1 LSEAD
6 REQVVRNALKS
17 ERLDRMPTVVDAN
30 HVAVALL
37 AHFYESPGAADLCYE
52 AQIGRQ
58 TCRPLA
64 AQAAKPRPILKVLE
78 R

>member
-1 LSEAD
+1 VLAI
-6 REQVVRNALKS
+6 
-17 ERLDRMPTVVDAN
+17 
-30 HVAVALL
+30 AVALL
-37 AHFYESPGAADLCYE
+37 AHFYESPGATDLCYE

-64 AQAAKPRPILKVLE
+64 AQASKPRPILKVLE